1 MVCHDQLVDDPILR
15 ATDASGETLDDP
27 SEDGLYMLMENLRS
41 PGSSFRI
48 ERLDPERDNEW
59 ARVTLNESGLY
70 EFASSDHIKQV
81 SSLREIH
88 DFVTRWAF
96 DLWDG

>member
-1 MVCHDQLVDDPILR
+1 MAEPILR
-15 ATDASGETLDDP
+15 ATDASGETWDDP
-27 SEDGLYMLMENLRS
+27 SEDGLYMLMEDLRS

-48 ERLDPERDNEW
+48 HRLDPERDGEW
-59 ARVTLNESGLY
+59 AKVTLSESGLY
-70 EFASSDHIKQV
+70 EFVSSGHVKYV

-96 DLWDG
+96 D